1 MLTGALGTRYG
12 LGEVLQPDHKRRK
25 GRSSFL
31 STRCGKR
38 FPATKPENYSRL
50 LFDISLREYNKN

>member
-12 LGEVLQPDHKRRK
+12 LGKVLQPDHKRWK

-38 FPATKPENYSRL
+38 FPATKPEKYSRL
-50 LFDISLREYNKN
+50 LFDINLREYNKI

>member
-12 LGEVLQPDHKRRK
+12 LGKVLQPDHKRWK

-38 FPATKPENYSRL
+38 FPATKPEKYSRL
-50 LFDISLREYNKN
+50 LFDINLREYNKN

>member
-1 MLTGALGTRYG
+1 MLTGALGTHYG
-12 LGEVLQPDHKRRK
+12 LGEVLQPDHKRWK

-38 FPATKPENYSRL
+38 FPATKPEKYSRL
-50 LFDISLREYNKN
+50 LFDINLREYNKN